1 MFRQMKF
8 AVFALLAVASVQAV
22 TLENQVASSVKYE
35 VVNNKIFLDGCPTPI
50 PNTEEEL
57 GLQLEEF
64 GRTLDKTHYKN
75 ALAIYD
81 ELLKA
86 GKNPKVRVNTYEF
99 LDKAFAFERVRRY
112 DLVQQHM
119 NLVEH
124 LQDNLNQ
131 NFTNQ
136 QNVDQFIIV
145 AKAAVA
151 AFNTKYNSGEF
162 TDPAGFPVRDPP
174 KPTWSTVKF

>member
-1 MFRQMKF
+1 MKF
-8 AVFALLAVASVQAV
+8 AVFALLAIASVQAV
-22 TLENQVASSVKYE
+22 QLENQVASTTGYE

-57 GLQLEEF
+57 ALQLEEF
-64 GRTLDKTHYKN
+64 GRTLDKAHYDN
-75 ALAIYD
+75 ALAIYA
-81 ELLKA
+81 ELKKA
-86 GKNPKVRVNTYEF
+86 GKDPKVRVNTYEF
-99 LDKAFAFERVRRY
+99 LDKAFSFERVRRY

-136 QNVDQFIIV
+136 QNVDQFLIV
-145 AKAAVA
+145 ARAAVA
-151 AFNTKYNSGEF
+151 AFNVKYHNGDF
-162 TDPAGFPVRDPP
+162 TDPAGFNVRDPP
-174 KPTWSTVKF
+174 VPTWSSVKF

>member
-64 GRTLDKTHYKN
+64 GRTLDKTHYNN

-86 GKNPKVRVNTYEF
+86 GKNPKVRVT
-99 LDKAFAFERVRRY
+99 R
-112 DLVQQHM
+112 
-119 NLVEH
+119 
-124 LQDNLNQ
+124 
-131 NFTNQ
+131 
-136 QNVDQFIIV
+136 
-145 AKAAVA
+145 
-151 AFNTKYNSGEF
+151 
-162 TDPAGFPVRDPP
+162 
-174 KPTWSTVKF
+174 